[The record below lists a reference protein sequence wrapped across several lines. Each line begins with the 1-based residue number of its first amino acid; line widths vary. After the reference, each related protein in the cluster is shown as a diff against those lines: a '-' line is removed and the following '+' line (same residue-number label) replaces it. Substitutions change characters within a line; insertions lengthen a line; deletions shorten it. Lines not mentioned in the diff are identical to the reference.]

1 VRREP
6 DIGQQFTEL
15 IGGMGRQATEDV
27 LEVREGIDFVVI
39 AGAGQ
44 RVEDRRRPADLKPY
58 GWVLEPFRYQDLKH
72 AILSLPNKVLGPVEK
87 RLKKLR
93 G

>member
-27 LEVREGIDFVVI
+27 LEIREGIDIVVL
-39 AGAGQ
+39 A
-44 RVEDRRRPADLKPY
+44 V
-58 GWVLEPFRYQDLKH
+58 
-72 AILSLPNKVLGPVEK
+72 PVEES
-87 RLKKLR
+87 RTAAIRQPWSRPLS
-93 G
+93 